1 MPRKEADFEK
11 IRQKRRNEIAETALE
26 LFAKRGYHN
35 TSIRN
40 IADEAG
46 VSKGLMYNYFE
57 SKEALL
63 DVILFGAMDEKK
75 TATQS
80 IMMNEIP
87 PKKRLQLIIEGT
99 FEMVNKRLN
108 HWKLMMSLSLQDEIS
123 TRIKEKFTTQ
133 RQQGMQQFI
142 QLFEELDVPKPQL
155 EAYLLGSALTGV
167 MMQYVHLQ
175 QEYPLEEM
183 KAYLI
188 NKFCN

>member
-1 MPRKEADFEK
+1 
-11 IRQKRRNEIAETALE
+11 
-26 LFAKRGYHN
+26 
-35 TSIRN
+35 
-40 IADEAG
+40 
-46 VSKGLMYNYFE
+46 
-57 SKEALL
+57 
-63 DVILFGAMDEKK
+63 
-75 TATQS
+75 
-80 IMMNEIP
+80 
-87 PKKRLQLIIEGT
+87 
-99 FEMVNKRLN
+99 
-108 HWKLMMSLSLQDEIS
+108 MMSLSLQDEIS